1 MSFICFSNLIHRN
14 LQELFLIQIAEEM
27 KEAGLTEEEMDD
39 LNTVAGQ
46 MNLFLSI
53 IPDLATQIGV
63 FSSEALLYQL
73 QVRLEMKMILS

>member
-1 MSFICFSNLIHRN
+1 MSFLCFSSIIHGN
-14 LQELFLIQIAEEM
+14 LQELLLIKIAEEM
-27 KEAGLTEEEMDD
+27 KEAGLTEEEIDG

-46 MNLFLSI
+46 MNQFLSI

-73 QVRLEMKMILS
+73 QVRLEMKMIL

>member
-1 MSFICFSNLIHRN
+1 MSLLCFSNLIHRN

>member
-1 MSFICFSNLIHRN
+1 M
-14 LQELFLIQIAEEM
+14 QELFLIQIAEEM

-46 MNLFLSI
+46 MNQFLSI

-63 FSSEALLYQL
+63 FSSESILNQL
-73 QVRLEMKMILS
+73 QVGLEMKMILS

>member
-1 MSFICFSNLIHRN
+1 M
-14 LQELFLIQIAEEM
+14 QELLLVKISEET
-27 KEAGLTEEEMDD
+27 KEAGLTEEEIDD

-46 MNLFLSI
+46 MNQFLSI

-63 FSSEALLYQL
+63 SSKEGLLYHT